1 MPKRDLIHEP
11 VKIALEKDGWTVTD
25 DPYVISYGER
35 FLFVDLGASIKQPAQ
50 LIGAVRDETKIAIE
64 IKEFRGRSAVKNLE
78 EAIGQYE
85 LYRLLLQKVDKQ
97 RDIYLA
103 ISQTTY
109 DEIFSEPIGEL
120 VINDL
125 PMQLIVVDTDLM
137 EVKRWIKNKK

>member
-35 FLFVDLGASIKQPAQ
+35 FLFVDLGVTFKQQAQ
-50 LIGAVRDETKIAIE
+50 LIGAVRDDTKIAIE